1 MSATGRIVI
10 EKKRFDSLKITQ
22 YLNVLES
29 RQNRL
34 QLTRQTDK
42 VAQFNLAPLEIG
54 LGPEVLFLSTR
65 LTVYPGA
72 FYFN

>member
-29 RQNRL
+29 RQNRR

-72 FYFN
+72 FYFY

>member
-29 RQNRL
+29 RQNRR

>member
-1 MSATGRIVI
+1 MSATGRIVV

-29 RQNRL
+29 RQNRR

-72 FYFN
+72 FYFY